1 MHHPVDDPEIT
12 IRLKHGIHTVFLLV
26 MIDWPFSRVTA
37 ELLSVLQERYPKGL
51 TTSIAPPETTPVS
64 TNDGDVKAVYAIPKN
79 PNDLSQGWKD
89 LNAQPT
95 DTVGG
100 KGLTEMCSVAFALLH
115 LEASEENVKFQV
127 EIPALDDE
135 EA

>member
-1 MHHPVDDPEIT
+1 
-12 IRLKHGIHTVFLLV
+12 